1 MSSSPKDAG
10 YILGYSAEEHAR
22 LDIQAASSEPATRRV
37 LEKVGVKSG
46 WHCLDVACGTASV
59 TRILG
64 GLVGPKGAVHAVDLD
79 ETYGIP
85 AISKLKDAGPDNYS
99 FEKLDVT
106 GDTPPKGAPF
116 DLVFTRLL
124 IVHMAEPV
132 KVLRNLWN
140 WVRPGGVLLVQ
151 DFDMHVAVTMT
162 DGGRSAEAEPLI
174 WKIFA
179 AMGKDYRAGTSMPRR
194 FLQAGI
200 GAHDGIEVSASFGS
214 GKDYNTEA
222 APVLKSLIP
231 VAVKYGVATAA
242 EIEAVIAAMAK
253 EAEEPYSIGRWP
265 DMIATW
271 KRKPL

>member
-10 YILGYSAEEHAR
+10 YILGYSAQEHAR
-22 LDIQAASSEPATRRV
+22 LDTQAASLEPATRRV

-46 WHCLDVACGTASV
+46 WRCLDVACGTASV
-59 TRILG
+59 TQILG
-64 GLVGPKGAVHAVDLD
+64 GLVGPSGAVHAIDLD
-79 ETYGIP
+79 DTYGIP
-85 AISKLKDAGPDNYS
+85 AIAKLKNAGPDIYS

-106 GDTPPKGAPF
+106 RSAPPNGAPF

-124 IVHMAEPV
+124 IVHMAEPLT
-132 KVLRNLWN
+132 VLRNLWS
-140 WVRPGGVLLVQ
+140 WVKPGGILLVQ
-151 DFDMHVAVTMT
+151 DFDMLVAVTMT

-200 GAHDGIEVSASFGS
+200 GPHDGIEVDANFGS

-242 EIEAVIAAMAK
+242 EIKAVIAAMVV
-253 EAEEPYSIGRWP
+253 EGEELHSIGRWP
-265 DMIATW
+265 DLVSTW